1 MAKAALVTG
10 GGKRVGRAIALG
22 LARAGWNVVVHYDR
36 SREDAEATAAE
47 ARGAGVAAAALQGD
61 LSDAATAQALVPR
74 AAEAVGPL
82 ACLVNNASIFEM
94 DKIDSVTAES
104 WNRHQNVNLRAP
116 LLLSQAFAAQLP
128 DDAADGNIVNLLDQ
142 RVWRLTPY
150 FLSYT
155 VSKTGLWTLTRTLA
169 MALAPRIRVN
179 GVGPGPTLQS
189 TRQTPEQFARQQ
201 ALTPLGRGA
210 SPEEIAEAVL
220 FIIGARAMTGQMLA
234 LDGGQHLAW
243 RPPDPEALK
252 E

>member
-1 MAKAALVTG
+1 MARAALVTG

-47 ARGAGVAAAALQGD
+47 ARGAGVEAAALQAD
-61 LSDAATAQALVPR
+61 LDDAATAQALVPR

-94 DKIDSVTAES
+94 DKIDSVTVVS
-104 WNRHQNVNLRAP
+104 WDRHLDVNLRAP
-116 LLLSQAFAAQLP
+116 LLLSQAFTAQLP
-128 DDAADGNIVNLLDQ
+128 EDAEGNIVNLLDQ

-155 VSKTGLWTLTRTLA
+155 VSKTGLWTLTQTLA

-210 SPEEIAEAVL
+210 APDEIAEAVL
-220 FIIGARAMTGQMLA
+220 FILGARAMTGQMLA

-243 RPPDPEALK
+243 RPPDAEALK

>member
-1 MAKAALVTG
+1 MAGAALVTG
-10 GGKRVGRAIALG
+10 GGKRVGRAIVLA
-22 LARAGWNVVVHYDR
+22 LARAGWDVAVHYDR

-47 ARGAGVAAAALQGD
+47 ARAAGVKAAALQAD
-61 LSDAATAQALVPR
+61 LEEAAAAQALVPR
-74 AAEAVGPL
+74 AAAAIGPL
-82 ACLVNNASIFEM
+82 GCLVNNASIFEM
-94 DKIDSVTAES
+94 DRLDSVTVDS
-104 WNRHQNVNLRAP
+104 WDRHLDVNLRAP

-128 DDAADGNIVNLLDQ
+128 EGGEGNIVNLLDQ

-179 GVGPGPTLQS
+179 GIGPGPTLQS

-210 SPEEIAEAVL
+210 APEEIAEAVL
-220 FIIGARAMTGQMLA
+220 FILGARAMTGQMLA

-243 RPPDPEALK
+243 RPPDAEALK

>member
-1 MAKAALVTG
+1 LAGAALVTG
-10 GGKRVGRAIALG
+10 GGKRVGRAIALA
-22 LARAGWNVVVHYDR
+22 LARAGWNVAVHYGR
-36 SREDAEATAAE
+36 SAEEAEATAAQ
-47 ARGAGVAAAALQGD
+47 ARLAGVQAAALQAD
-61 LSDAATAQALVPR
+61 LEDAAAAQALVPR

-82 ACLVNNASIFEM
+82 SCLVNNASIFEM
-94 DKIDSVTAES
+94 DKIDSVTVAS
-104 WNRHQNVNLRAP
+104 WDRHLDVNLRAP

-128 DDAADGNIVNLLDQ
+128 GDAEGNIVNLLDQ

-169 MALAPRIRVN
+169 MALAPGIRVN
-179 GVGPGPTLQS
+179 GIGPGPTLQS

-210 SPEEIAEAVL
+210 APEEIAEAVL
-220 FIIGARAMTGQMLA
+220 FILRARAMTGQMLA

-243 RPPDPEALK
+243 RPPDAEALK

>member
-1 MAKAALVTG
+1 MRRAALITG
-10 GGKRVGRAIALG
+10 GAKRVGRAIVLA
-22 LARAGWNVVVHYDR
+22 LAREGWDVCVHYDR
-36 SREDAEATAAE
+36 SRDAAEETAAE
-47 ARGAGVAAAALQGD
+47 ARRLGVK
-61 LSDAATAQALVPR
+61 AATAQAELGDAAAARALVPR
-74 AAEAVGPL
+74 TVQAVGPL

-94 DKIDSVTAES
+94 DKIDSVTVDS
-104 WNRHQNVNLRAP
+104 WDRHLDVNLRAP

-128 DDAADGNIVNLLDQ
+128 SAAPEGNIVNLLDQ
-142 RVWRLTPY
+142 RIWRLTPY

-189 TRQTPEQFARQQ
+189 ERQTPEQFARQQ
-201 ALTPLGRGA
+201 ASTLLGRGA
-210 SPEEIAEAVL
+210 PPEEIASAVL
-220 FIIGARAMTGQMLA
+220 FLLATPSMTGQMLA

-243 RPPDPEALK
+243 RPPAPDALL

>member
-1 MAKAALVTG
+1 MARAALVTG
-10 GGKRVGRAIALG
+10 GGKRVGRAIALA
-22 LARAGWNVVVHYDR
+22 LARDGWDVAVHYDR
-36 SREDAEATAAE
+36 SRDEAEATAAE
-47 ARGAGVAAAALQGD
+47 ARAVGVKAAALQAD
-61 LSDAATAQALVPR
+61 LEDAAAAQALVPR
-74 AAEAVGPL
+74 AVKAVAPL
-82 ACLVNNASIFEM
+82 SCLVNNASIFEM
-94 DKIDSVTAES
+94 DKIDSVTVAS
-104 WNRHQNVNLRAP
+104 WDRHLDVNLRAP

-128 DDAADGNIVNLLDQ
+128 ADAAEGNVVNLLDQ

-155 VSKTGLWTLTRTLA
+155 VSKTGLWTLTQTLA

-210 SPEEIAEAVL
+210 APEEIAEAVL
-220 FIIGARAMTGQMLA
+220 FILRARSMTGQMLA

-243 RPPDPEALK
+243 RPPDAEALK

>member
-10 GGKRVGRAIALG
+10 GGRRVGRAIVLA
-22 LARAGWNVVVHYDR
+22 LARSGWDVAVHYDR
-36 SREDAEATAAE
+36 SREEAEATAAE
-47 ARGAGVAAAALQGD
+47 ARGAGVRAAALQAD
-61 LSDAATAQALVPR
+61 LVAASTAQALVPR

-104 WNRHQNVNLRAP
+104 WDRHQNVNLRAP

-128 DDAADGNIVNLLDQ
+128 AVAAEGNIVNLLDQ

-179 GVGPGPTLQS
+179 AIGPGPTLRS

-201 ALTPLGRGA
+201 ALTPLGHGA

-220 FIIGARAMTGQMLA
+220 FILGARAMTGQMLA

-243 RPPDPEALK
+243 RPPDADALN